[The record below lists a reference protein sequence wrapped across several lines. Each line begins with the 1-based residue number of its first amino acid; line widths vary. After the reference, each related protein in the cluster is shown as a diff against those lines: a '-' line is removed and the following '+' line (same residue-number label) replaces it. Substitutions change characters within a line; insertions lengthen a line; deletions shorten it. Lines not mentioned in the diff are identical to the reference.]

1 MQELKLLLPEKAKML
16 FKPARYKVLFGGRGS
31 GKSHSCAKALL
42 LRGASQKERILCAR
56 EVQRSIKDSVHRL
69 LADQIQELGLGYFYQ
84 VFDTEIRG
92 INGTQIFFTG
102 LSSQTIDSV
111 KSYEG
116 VSVCWVEEA
125 QVVSQRSWDIL
136 IPTIRK
142 PESEIWI
149 TMNPSLDSD
158 PTYKRFIET
167 PPPNSLVAK
176 MNYMDNPFFPEV
188 LEQERF
194 HYQAT
199 QPEANYRHVWLG
211 ECMPTVEGAIYA
223 KEVAQAMDDGRVIA
237 VPYNPKLKV
246 HCVWDLGWADSMAI
260 IMVQK
265 VGPSAIAVIDYME
278 DNQRTLDWYVQELKE
293 KRYNF
298 GTDWIPH
305 DGTHKDF
312 KTGQSTEELLKRMGR
327 KPEIIPNIAIE
338 SGIKMAR
345 MAFSRIYFDKDKT
358 AGLMN
363 CLKRYRRAI
372 NQQTGEPGAPVHDES
387 SHGSDSF
394 RYLGVIAEMLNNDSM
409 YESTV
414 PKNINIPQFDSV
426 AGY

>member
-1 MQELKLLLPEKAKML
+1 M
-16 FKPARYKVLFGGRGS
+16 
-31 GKSHSCAKALL
+31 
-42 LRGASQKERILCAR
+42 RILCTR
-56 EVQRSIKDSVHRL
+56 EVQKSIKDSVHRL
-69 LADQIQELGLGYFYQ
+69 LSDQIASMGLGGQFSILE
-84 VFDTEIRG
+84 TEIRG
-92 INGTQIFFTG
+92 RNGSIFMFAG
-102 LSSQTIDSV
+102 LANHTVDSI

-116 VSVCWVEEA
+116 IDVCWIEEA
-125 QVVSQRSWDIL
+125 QAVSKKSLDIL
-136 IPTIRK
+136 TPTIRK
-142 PESEIWI
+142 NGSEIWI
-149 TMNPSLDSD
+149 TFNPLLDTD
-158 PTYKRFIET
+158 EVYKRFILNT
-167 PPPNSLVAK
+167 PPDAVVK
-176 MNYMDNPFFPEV
+176 KVNYSENPWFPEV
-188 LEQERF
+188 LEQERI
-194 HYQAT
+194 HSKLTAPGDY
-199 QPEANYRHVWLG
+199 ENIWLG
-211 ECMPTVEGAIYA
+211 LCRPTVEGAIYA